1 MTNGAYAARVPIC
14 FGAFEVDFKAREL
27 RKDGVR
33 VKLQDQPFQVLQIL
47 FEHSGEVVTRGE
59 LRKCIWPSDTFVD
72 FDQGLN
78 NAIKRLREALGDNPE
93 NPHFIATVPRRG
105 YRFLGKPDEFL
116 KRIRSLAVLPLENL
130 PHDPEQ
136 EYFAEGL
143 TEALITMLAKIG
155 ELRVISRTSVM
166 QYQGVR
172 KPLSEIAREL
182 GVDAIVEG
190 TVLRVGDRVRITA
203 QLIETPV
210 EAHLWAESYERD
222 MRDILALQAEV
233 AQAIAREIR
242 LKLTPLD
249 EARIAKSHVVNP
261 EAYEAYLKGR
271 YHWNRRP
278 AVIREAIS
286 CFQQAIAKGPT
297 YAPAYAGL
305 ADCLSALGA
314 WGLVPATEGCVRGK
328 ALAEKALELDHSSAE
343 AHASLAFAS
352 MYYYD
357 FSTAENEFERAIEL
371 NPRYQPAHHFYG
383 WYLCIMDRYEE
394 SYAELQRAIRLDPLQ
409 SLPNALLGD
418 TYFYARRYD
427 QAIEQCRKTLALD
440 PKSGMAQL
448 FLGWAYSRKSLHEAA
463 IAELKK
469 ACDLWPG
476 STPLGPLGEAYVAA
490 GRPYEAQKILEQLD
504 QLSKQRYVT
513 PYVVGRIY
521 AMLGQNDEAFRWLE
535 IAYERRAEWMI
546 LLKVD
551 PALDCLRPDP
561 RFQDLMRRMNFP
573 EQP

>member
-1 MTNGAYAARVPIC
+1 VANGAHPAREPVR
-14 FGAFEVDFKAREL
+14 FGAFEVDFKSGEL
-27 RKDGVR
+27 RKAGVR
-33 VKLQDQPFQVLQIL
+33 VKLQDQPFQIL
-47 FEHSGEVVTRGE
+47 TILLECPGELVSREE
-59 LRKCIWPSDTFVD
+59 LRKRIWPADTFVD

-78 NAIKRLREALGDNPE
+78 NAIKRLRESLGDNAEYPQYIE
-93 NPHFIATVPRRG
+93 TVPKHG
-105 YRFLGKPDEFL
+105 YRLIGRLDESIP
-116 KRIRSLAVLPLENL
+116 RIRSLAVLPLVNL

-182 GVDAIVEG
+182 GVHAIVEG

-203 QLIETPV
+203 QLIETPI
-210 EAHLWAESYERD
+210 ETHLWAEYYERD
-222 MRDILALQAEV
+222 VRDILALQAEV

-242 LKLTPLD
+242 LKLTPVD
-249 EARIAKSHVVNP
+249 EARIAKSHAVNP

-271 YHWNRRP
+271 YYWNRRP
-278 AVIREAIS
+278 ARLEQTIKHFEDAIE
-286 CFQQAIAKGPT
+286 KD
-297 YAPAYAGL
+297 PAYPLAYSGL
-305 ADCLSALGA
+305 ADCFSALHSFGI
-314 WGLVPATEGCVRGK
+314 VPASEGCIK
-328 ALAEKALELDHSSAE
+328 AKQLALKALEIDNGLAE
-343 AHASLAFAS
+343 AHTSLALAS
-352 MYYYD
+352 IYHYD
-357 FSTAENEFERAIEL
+357 FYTAEKEFERAIEL

-427 QAIEQCRKTLALD
+427 QAIEQCRKTLGLD

-469 ACDLWPG
+469 GCDLWPG
-476 STPLGPLGEAYVAA
+476 STPFGLLGEAYVAA

-513 PYVVGRIY
+513 PYVVGRIH
-521 AMLGQNDEAFRWLE
+521 AILGQNDEAFRWLE

-561 RFQDLMRRMNFP
+561 RFQDLMHRMNFP

>member
-1 MTNGAYAARVPIC
+1 V
-14 FGAFEVDFKAREL
+14 
-27 RKDGVR
+27 
-33 VKLQDQPFQVLQIL
+33 
-47 FEHSGEVVTRGE
+47 
-59 LRKCIWPSDTFVD
+59 
-72 FDQGLN
+72 
-78 NAIKRLREALGDNPE
+78 
-93 NPHFIATVPRRG
+93 
-105 YRFLGKPDEFL
+105 
-116 KRIRSLAVLPLENL
+116 NL

-182 GVDAIVEG
+182 EVDAVVEG
-190 TVLRVGDRVRITA
+190 TVLRVGGRVRITA
-203 QLIETPV
+203 QLITTPPET
-210 EAHLWAESYERD
+210 HLWAESYERD

-233 AQAIAREIR
+233 AQAIVREIR

-249 EARIAKSHVVNP
+249 EVRIAKSHAVNP

-286 CFQQAIAKGPT
+286 YFQQAIAKGPT

-328 ALAEKALELDHSSAE
+328 ALAEKALEPDHSSAE

-352 MYYYD
+352 MYHYD
-357 FSTAENEFERAIEL
+357 FSTAEKEYERSIEL
-371 NPRYQPAHHFYG
+371 NPRYAPAHQSFG
-383 WYLCIMDRYEE
+383 LFLGLMGQRYEE
-394 SYAELQRAIRLDPLQ
+394 SYTELQRALRLDPLS
-409 SLPNALLGD
+409 SLFNAVLGFV
-418 TYFYARRYD
+418 YLYAHRYD
-427 QAIEQCRKTLALD
+427 RAIEQFLKTLELD
-440 PKSGMAQL
+440 PASGPAQGG
-448 FLGWAYSRKSLHEAA
+448 LGWAYCCNADYEPA
-463 IAELKK
+463 IAAYRK
-469 ACDLWPG
+469 AIPLWPG
-476 STPLGPLGEAYVAA
+476 STCIAGLGEAYAAA
-490 GRPYEAQKILEQLD
+490 GYREEAHKTLD
-504 QLSKQRYVT
+504 HLSQLSRERYVT
-513 PYVVGRIY
+513 PWGVARIY
-521 AMLGQNDEAFRWLE
+521 AALGEPEEALRWLE
-535 IAYERRAEWMI
+535 TGYQQRAEWMV

-551 PALDCLRPDP
+551 PCFDVLRSDP
-561 RFQDLMRRMNFP
+561 RFQDLMRRMNFL

>member
-1 MTNGAYAARVPIC
+1 MAGMHPARATVRFGVFEADFRAAELRCRGVKVKLQEQPFQILQMLLEQP
-14 FGAFEVDFKAREL
+14 GQVVTREEL
-27 RKDGVR
+27 RKR
-33 VKLQDQPFQVLQIL
+33 
-47 FEHSGEVVTRGE
+47 
-59 LRKCIWPSDTFVD
+59 IWPADTFVD
-72 FDQGLN
+72 FEQGLY
-78 NAIKRLREALGDNPE
+78 NAVRRLREALRDSTEKPRLIE
-93 NPHFIATVPRRG
+93 TLSRRG
-105 YRFLGKPDEFL
+105 YRFIGTIDASPR
-116 KRIRSLAVLPLENL
+116 RIEALAVLPLENL
-130 PHDPEQ
+130 SRDPDQ
-136 EYFAEGL
+136 EFFAEGL

-166 QYQGVR
+166 LYQGVR

-203 QLIETPV
+203 QLIETPI
-210 EAHLWAESYERD
+210 ETHLWAECYERD

-242 LKLTPLD
+242 LKLTPVD
-249 EARIAKSHVVNP
+249 EARITKSHAVNP

-271 YHWNRRP
+271 YYWNRRP
-278 AVIREAIS
+278 AGLEQTIKHFQDAIE
-286 CFQQAIAKGPT
+286 KD
-297 YAPAYAGL
+297 PAYPLAYSGL
-305 ADCLSALGA
+305 ADCFSALHSFGI
-314 WGLVPATEGCVRGK
+314 VPASEGCIK
-328 ALAEKALELDHSSAE
+328 AKQLALKALEIDNGLAE
-343 AHASLAFAS
+343 AHTSLALAS
-352 MYYYD
+352 IYHYD
-357 FSTAENEFERAIEL
+357 FSTAEKEFERAIEL

-427 QAIEQCRKTLALD
+427 QAIEQCQKTLAFD

-490 GRPYEAQKILEQLD
+490 GRRDEAQKILEQLD

-535 IAYERRAEWMI
+535 VAYERRAEWMV

-551 PALDCLRPDP
+551 PALDNLRPDP

-573 EQP
+573 E

>member
-1 MTNGAYAARVPIC
+1 VTNGAYAARVPIC

-47 FEHSGEVVTRGE
+47 FEHSGEVVTREE

-136 EYFAEGL
+136 DYFADGL

-166 QYQGVR
+166 QYQRVR

-203 QLIETPV
+203 QLIEIPI

-242 LKLTPLD
+242 LKLTPQD
-249 EARIAKSHVVNP
+249 RAHFAQVQAVDP
-261 EAYEAYLKGR
+261 VAYEAYLRGR
-271 YHWNRRP
+271 YYWHRRP
-278 AVIREAIS
+278 SRLQEAIHN
-286 CFQQAIAKGPT
+286 FQHAISKDPS
-297 YAPAYAGL
+297 YPMPYAGL

-314 WGLVPATEGCVRGK
+314 FALVPASEGCMRAK
-328 ALAEKALELDHSSAE
+328 DLALKALEIDQSSAE
-343 AHASLAFAS
+343 AHTALAYAT
-352 MYYYD
+352 MYHYD
-357 FSTAENEFERAIEL
+357 FVVAEREFQRAIEL
-371 NPRYQPAHHFYG
+371 NPRYSPAHHFFG

-394 SYAELQRAIRLDPLQ
+394 AYTEIQRAIRLDPLQ

-418 TYFYARRYD
+418 VYFYARRYD
-427 QAIEQCRKTLALD
+427 QAIEQCQKTLALD

-463 IAELKK
+463 ITELTK
-469 ACDLWPG
+469 ACDLYPG
-476 STPLGPLGEAYVAA
+476 STPMGALGEAYAAA
-490 GRPYEAQKILEQLD
+490 GRDDDAYKVLEQLD
-504 QLSKQRYVT
+504 ELSKRQYVT
-513 PYVVGRIY
+513 PYVVGHIY
-521 AMLGQNDEAFRWLE
+521 ATLGQKDEAFRWLE
-535 IAYERRAEWMI
+535 ISYERRSEWMI